1 LLDIININIK
11 GIKEKKKVTE
21 AIAPSLPYVAPP
33 LHGILNP
40 NQHNINLKK
49 TGELNWRS
57 CQVLLLLVYNCMGN
71 EGRGEIKGTALP
83 YGDRTGKVIRLV
95 PSFLCKDN
103 RERARQ
109 REESL
114 ARRTV
119 FEPLVLKGGGS
130 CFFSVKKLFL

>member
-1 LLDIININIK
+1 
-11 GIKEKKKVTE
+11 
-21 AIAPSLPYVAPP
+21 
-33 LHGILNP
+33 
-40 NQHNINLKK
+40 
-49 TGELNWRS
+49 
-57 CQVLLLLVYNCMGN
+57 MGN

-103 RERARQ
+103 RERAKQ

-119 FEPLVLKGGGS
+119 FEPLVIYRGRN
-130 CFFSVKKLFL
+130 CFSPQLVPII